1 MYKLL
6 QSAYLLV
13 RARPKLCGN
22 LDRKEHCFGIY
33 MMVRCGTLWRFLPDD
48 CCFCVYKMDL
58 MDQQR
63 PWLRRLMNKKLREQE
78 TRWFCEGL
86 GLWYSKTL
94 GWPSCQT
101 SFLVENWP
109 LNRSASAN
117 AYACSTLCQPEGR
130 SRKLFLGSKSLMI
143 LTSWICCVTVGGLG
157 PPPTHISSI
166 AVVVGSV

>member
-1 MYKLL
+1 MRVRLKL
-6 QSAYLLV
+6 S
-13 RARPKLCGN
+13 GN

-130 SRKLFLGSKSLMI
+130 SRKLFLGSKLKITYDLDFMD
-143 LTSWICCVTVGGLG
+143 LLCDCRGVGTR